1 MGADGQVGGEER
13 PCQARLGAAFL
24 RDWCGQ
30 ALVALRR
37 DLRHRAGQIE
47 RGRHH
52 ECHQDRLRLPP
63 RCYCPV
69 LVAPLAKYQE
79 TAAYCHFGRE
89 AVTKNGIKFFEWENA
104 KDLSKF
110 KSMDGAQVQAELASS
125 NYLKKWVD

>member
-1 MGADGQVGGEER
+1 MS
-13 PCQARLGAAFL
+13 L
-24 RDWCGQ
+24 R
-30 ALVALRR
+30 
-37 DLRHRAGQIE
+37 E
-47 RGRHH
+47 
-52 ECHQDRLRLPP
+52 P
-63 RCYCPV
+63 
-69 LVAPLAKYQE
+69 KYQE